1 MNLPE
6 IIKILALASF
16 GYLAGSLP
24 FSIWITRR
32 VKGVD
37 VRAGGSKHATTTNTI
52 RQAGWVPGI
61 FVLVLDITKGFV
73 PVYLAIRYSGWPW
86 VVALVAALGVIGHC
100 WPIYAGFRGGMGL
113 AVSGGAFLAV
123 APLAFV
129 IGLGVLLA
137 LVLII
142 QHSARASLVTGLV
155 IPVVLRLLG
164 FHGMIIWVAAAA
176 GLVIAVRFFS
186 DWNRVYRELWLDR
199 EG

>member
-1 MNLPE
+1 
-6 IIKILALASF
+6 
-16 GYLAGSLP
+16 
-24 FSIWITRR
+24 
-32 VKGVD
+32 
-37 VRAGGSKHATTTNTI
+37 
-52 RQAGWVPGI
+52 
-61 FVLVLDITKGFV
+61 
-73 PVYLAIRYSGWPW
+73 
-86 VVALVAALGVIGHC
+86 
-100 WPIYAGFRGGMGL
+100 L
-113 AVSGGAFLAV
+113 AVSGGAFLDV
-123 APLAFV
+123 SPLAFV
-129 IGLGVLLA
+129 IRLRVLLA